1 MKRISKSRI
10 VAVSLMVSS
19 LFVMAVSAQP
29 RADKIR
35 VSAEVVVQDDIF
47 GSFLL
52 IDVKTGQYKFQD
64 CTSNF
69 TMGGFLKVDFS
80 GCKASVKDESEGR
93 LVVADIDLCSGQAR
107 AYLVLEVFDGSI
119 GPTPPAREYTINDS
133 NIRDSIADCKAFEK

>member
-1 MKRISKSRI
+1 MRRILRSRI
-10 VAVSLMVSS
+10 AAVSLVASS
-19 LFVMAVSAQP
+19 LFVMAASAQP
-29 RADKIR
+29 RSDKSR
-35 VSAEVVVQDDIF
+35 LSAEVVVQDDTF

-107 AYLVLEVFDGSI
+107 AYLVLEAFDGSI
-119 GPTPPAREYTINDS
+119 GPTPPAHEYTINDS
-133 NIRDSIADCKAFEK
+133 NIRDSIADCKAVEK

>member
-1 MKRISKSRI
+1 MRRILRSRI
-10 VAVSLMVSS
+10 AAVSLVASS
-19 LFVMAVSAQP
+19 LFVMAASAQP
-29 RADKIR
+29 RSDKSR
-35 VSAEVVVQDDIF
+35 LSAEVVVQDDTF

-107 AYLVLEVFDGSI
+107 AYLVLEAFDGSI
-119 GPTPPAREYTINDS
+119 RPTPPAHEYTINDS
-133 NIRDSIADCKAFEK
+133 NIRDSIADCKAAEK

>member
-1 MKRISKSRI
+1 MRRILKSRI
-10 VAVSLMVSS
+10 VAVSLMASS
-19 LFVMAVSAQP
+19 LFVMAASAQP
-29 RADKIR
+29 RADRIR

-107 AYLVLEVFDGSI
+107 AYLVLEAFDGPI

-133 NIRDSIADCKAFEK
+133 NIRDSIADCKAAEK

>member
-1 MKRISKSRI
+1 MRRILRSRI
-10 VAVSLMVSS
+10 AAVSLVASS
-19 LFVMAVSAQP
+19 LFVMAASAQP

-35 VSAEVVVQDDIF
+35 LSAEVVVQDDIF

-69 TMGGFLKVDFS
+69 TMGGFLKVDFL

-93 LVVADIDLCSGQAR
+93 LVVADIDLCNVQAR
-107 AYLVLEVFDGSI
+107 AYLVLEAFDGSI

-133 NIRDSIADCKAFEK
+133 NIRDSIADCKAAEK